1 MTGPLEQRHVEVNK
15 AGPIYRWEIEQ
26 CQGVTKQRKLYKIS
40 GVGLDV
46 EFGVHDNSIGNV
58 QRGLYERVLYRVKDG
73 TPALPPSP
81 TAEAYT
87 EELSLYRRLLVEA
100 TPVSRPLT
108 RDQVVGAYEGR
119 KRTLYQ
125 NAAESLRTKPLNV
138 SDSFVSTFVKCEKL
152 RLWRKQN
159 PVPRVIQPRSPR
171 YNLEVARYLKRLEKV
186 LLSGVADVWGGKT
199 VLKGMNPVQVA
210 EAIREMW
217 DEFTDPVAIPID
229 ATRFDQH
236 VSTEALEWEHSVYL
250 AMFPKYCRP
259 KLKRLLDM
267 QLENHGY
274 ARTAEGVIKYTVAGR
289 RMSGDINT
297 GLGNCLLMTAVMFA
311 LRQATGLH
319 FRLANNGDDCVI
331 VCERGDLG
339 SIQKAL
345 PTHGLKFGF
354 VLEIEPP
361 VDVFEEIS
369 FCQTQPVFDG
379 SAYIMVRDPR
389 VAIDKDLVTVID
401 LEHGGAKW
409 CKAVGD
415 CGLAIAGGVPMQQH
429 MYRML
434 QRVGKPGKVG
444 NDPFM
449 DGGFAMMSRGM
460 DRTFSEPP
468 PECRLSY
475 WRAFGMLPDAQTAF
489 EEYWDQEVLVLSA
502 GERSSP
508 LSSYQN
514 LL

>member
-1 MTGPLEQRHVEVNK
+1 M
-15 AGPIYRWEIEQ
+15 
-26 CQGVTKQRKLYKIS
+26 
-40 GVGLDV
+40 
-46 EFGVHDNSIGNV
+46 
-58 QRGLYERVLYRVKDG
+58 
-73 TPALPPSP
+73 
-81 TAEAYT
+81 
-87 EELSLYRRLLVEA
+87 LVEA

-108 RDQVVGAYEGR
+108 RDQVVSAYEGR

-125 NAAESLRTKPLNV
+125 NASESLRTRPLNV

-152 RLWRKQN
+152 RLWQKTN

-210 EAIREMW
+210 DALRGMW
-217 DEFTDPVAIPID
+217 GEFADPVAIPID

-236 VSTEALEWEHSVYL
+236 VSTQALEWEHSVYL
-250 AMFPKYCRP
+250 AMFPKECRR

-267 QLENHGY
+267 QLKNHGY

-311 LRQATGLH
+311 LRTSLGLH

-331 VCERGDLG
+331 VCERASLEQIK
-339 SIQKAL
+339 SAL
-345 PTHGLKFGF
+345 PGHGLRFGF
-354 VLEIEPP
+354 VLEIEPE

-369 FCQTQPVFDG
+369 FCQTQPIFDG
-379 SAYIMVRDPR
+379 EDYIMVRDPR
-389 VAIDKDLVTVID
+389 VAIDKDLVTVIN
-401 LEHGGAKW
+401 LESGGAKW

-415 CGLAIAGGVPMQQH
+415 CGIAITGGIPVQQH

-434 QRVGKPGKVG
+434 QKVGKPGNVG
-444 NDPFM
+444 LDPFM

-460 DRTFSEPP
+460 DRNFSEPAP
-468 PECRLSY
+468 SARLSY
-475 WRAFGMLPDAQTAF
+475 WRAFGMLPDTQTAF
-489 EEYWDQEVLVLSA
+489 EEFWDREVLELSA

-508 LSSYQN
+508 LSSYKN